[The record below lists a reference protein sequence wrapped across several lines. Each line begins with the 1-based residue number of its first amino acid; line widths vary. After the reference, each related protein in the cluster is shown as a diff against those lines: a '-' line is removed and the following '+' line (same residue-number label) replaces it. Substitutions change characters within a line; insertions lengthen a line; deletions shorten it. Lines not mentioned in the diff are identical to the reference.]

1 MTPIERG
8 FVPLPKVEQEQPEEN
23 IQILLNLPDYVDQ
36 DRIGVNLAGIAKL
49 CKLGGIKQLIVIG
62 STNGETSHVVPQITG
77 LDSEG
82 RAVASRN
89 VAKVTFPT
97 FEMNAQNSNWRNT
110 SISTRARNLTIDVNV
125 NEIALRVSDKPEGI
139 HSVLN
144 WTKELDN
151 GLRSPIR
158 KAGNQNLLH
167 GLEESDRVVRACYLG
182 FWGTTAGLLLLN
194 PNEYN
199 PAASIFAFTA
209 VGGFLK
215 MVELI
220 ELRRHP
226 DYRYSLFSG
235 PQVDRAI
242 ALGLLS
248 RMKTLI
254 KDLSS
259 G

>member
-1 MTPIERG
+1 MAPIEKG

-23 IQILLNLPDYVDQ
+23 IQVLLNLPDYVDQ
-36 DRIGVNLAGIAKL
+36 DRIGVNLAGVAKL

-62 STNGETSHVVPQITG
+62 STTGETSHVVPEITG
-77 LDSEG
+77 FSSEG
-82 RAVASRN
+82 RVIASRK

-97 FEMNAQNSNWRNT
+97 FEMNTQNSNWRNT
-110 SISTRARNLTIDVNV
+110 SISTRAIELTIDVNV

-144 WTKELDN
+144 WAKELDN
-151 GLRSPIR
+151 GLKSPIR
-158 KAGNQNLLH
+158 RAGNQNLLH
-167 GLEESDRVVRACYLG
+167 GLEESDKVVRACYLG

-194 PNEYN
+194 PSEYN
-199 PAASIFAFTA
+199 SVASIFAFTA

-220 ELRRHP
+220 ELRSHP

-242 ALGLLS
+242 ALGILS
-248 RMKTLI
+248 RTTTLI
-254 KDLSS
+254 KDLSL